1 MDVRQFHARL
11 NAAAKAFKLA
21 GGKHPRV
28 KVSGDTIEIIEAPPN
43 STDSD
48 QSAIDHALIVDRL
61 GASRSAK

>member
-28 KVSGDTIEIIEAPPN
+28 KVSGDTIEIVEAPPN
-43 STDSD
+43 STDD
-48 QSAIDHALIVDRL
+48 DESAIAQAKIDARL
-61 GASRSAK
+61 GGTSK